1 MRDRSLFYS
10 LSIFFYILALSGC
23 ASSPEKIT
31 SYKQNNVLIYSEEM
45 STKTP
50 IHVHLFSTS
59 ETDLGRESSTDTTN
73 AMIKSAPH
81 LLAVDIVDRLRQS
94 GFTQVTLDESAGK
107 PSDNALNLIGRFT
120 ILNPGSQNLRLW
132 IGFGAGK
139 SKVCVE
145 GQLVNSN
152 GKTLT
157 DFSLCRSGLGWGS
170 SGPQIEGEA
179 EILGHSIADFLVEWS
194 QAGK

>member
-1 MRDRSLFYS
+1 MRDRSIFYS
-10 LSIFFYILALSGC
+10 LSIFFYILALSSC
-23 ASSPEKIT
+23 ASSPEKIA

-73 AMIKSAPH
+73 AMVKSAPH

-94 GFTQVTLDESAGK
+94 GFTQVTLDESTGK

-145 GQLVNSN
+145 GHPN
-152 GKTLT
+152 
-157 DFSLCRSGLGWGS
+157 
-170 SGPQIEGEA
+170 
-179 EILGHSIADFLVEWS
+179 
-194 QAGK
+194 